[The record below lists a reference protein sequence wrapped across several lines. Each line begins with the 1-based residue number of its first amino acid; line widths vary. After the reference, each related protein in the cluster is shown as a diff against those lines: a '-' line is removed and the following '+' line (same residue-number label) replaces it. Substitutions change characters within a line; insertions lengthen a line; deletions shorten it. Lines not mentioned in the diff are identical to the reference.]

1 MWFNCPK
8 CNMYK
13 ISKTYKCMCSAK
25 KFNDKK
31 LSKKTKTEK
40 KQKPIKQIS
49 EKKKKRIKN
58 NWTEWQLF
66 KNIYKKLCKK
76 WLHECIICSEI
87 VDEDD
92 VIPACFPH
100 ILPKWK
106 YPEHRYFENNIWFV
120 CWIDHHAK
128 FDEAINNFKQVK
140 WLMELENIIKNWW
153 VPDLSDFID
162 Y

>member
-1 MWFNCPK
+1 MMKLDLKSSCA
-8 CNMYK
+8 CN
-13 ISKTYKCMCSAK
+13 AK
-25 KFNDKK
+25 KFNADK
-31 LSKKTKTEK
+31 LSKKTRKAKVPTVIK
-40 KQKPIKQIS
+40 KVS
-49 EKKKKRIKN
+49 EKKKERLKN
-58 NWTEWQLF
+58 NWTEWQMF
-66 KNIYKKLCKK
+66 KNIYKKLCKE

-106 YPEHRYFENNIWFV
+106 FPEYRYFNNNIWFV

-128 FDEAINNFKQVK
+128 FDEAINNFKQDK
-140 WLMELENIIKNWW
+140 WLIELEKIIKNWD
-153 VPDLSDFID
+153 VPDLSDYID